1 MNLLRQHIIF
11 KVFTLFLVLTLLLPS
26 TVKFMHIFEHHK
38 HEICYGESDAHFHTL
53 DIDCEFY
60 MFKLNVP
67 FTIPEQITHIIA
79 FIEIKQFITTH
90 YSFLSDYQ
98 RLHFS
103 LRGPPA
109 INLI

>member
-11 KVFTLFLVLTLLLPS
+11 KVFTLILAVILLLPS

-38 HEICYGESDAHFHTL
+38 HEVCYGESDAHFHTL
-53 DIDCEFY
+53 DVDCEFY
-60 MFKLNVP
+60 KFKLNVP
-67 FTIPEQITHIIA
+67 FTIPEPFVHIIA
-79 FIEIKQFITTH
+79 YNEIKQIITTD

-109 INLI
+109 ISLI